1 MIRALCMLLITAALA
16 TLTASLI
23 AMSEPVDAMPAPPA
37 PVATGPL
44 TYRQGTYTLRLTE
57 RACPFPELVQVLE
70 DEGVPPALVYEVQE
84 MGRASA
90 GCYAFDIQGD
100 VMTLDLGG
108 QEGMLPI
115 GWFRRD
121 PGV

>member
-1 MIRALCMLLITAALA
+1 MIRAIALLLITAALA
-16 TLTASLI
+16 TITASLI
-23 AMSEPVDAMPAPPA
+23 AMSRPADAMPAPPA
-37 PVATGPL
+37 RVATGPL
-44 TYRQGTYTLRLTE
+44 TYRSGTFTLQLTE

-70 DEGVPPALVYEVQE
+70 DEGVPPARVYETME
-84 MGRASA
+84 PGRRGA

-108 QEGMLPI
+108 QEGSLPI